1 MRSMPALMPCLLA
14 LSAAFS
20 VSACSTPAPVRQT
33 FPLAADLAVPPKPR
47 PTVETLTSAQASA
60 QYNSDVE
67 AWGDAMAAQ
76 IGRLCRW
83 AKGSGAPVLSCPKT

>member
-1 MRSMPALMPCLLA
+1 MRSMPGLMPCLLA

-33 FPLAADLAVPPKPR
+33 FPLAADLAVPPKPA

-67 AWGDAMAAQ
+67 AWGDGLAAQ
-76 IGRLCRW
+76 VARLCRW
-83 AKGSGAPVLSCPKT
+83 AKGSGMAVTCPPPT